1 MDEMTKREIM
11 TKAVEMARKMK
22 GDWIARMALALKT
35 VWAIAKKKVEKFE
48 TALDFGRNYWIAKVT
63 GTHPQYKMERQF
75 LKENYTDNGQRV
87 FELEDGLYHGKFSNS
102 PHYFLVENGDA
113 QRVEYAE
120 ALEIAE
126 AM

>member
-1 MDEMTKREIM
+1 MKVMTNREIM
-11 TKAVEMARKMK
+11 TMAVRLAKKMK

-48 TALDFGRNYWIAKVT
+48 TVLDYGRKYWIAKVT
-63 GTHPQYKMERQF
+63 GTHPQYKMDRQF
-75 LKENYTDNGQRV
+75 LTGNYTENGQRV

-102 PHYFLVENGDA
+102 PHYFKVENGNA
-113 QRVEYAE
+113 ERVEYAE
-120 ALEIAE
+120 ALEMAG